1 MFCGGLGW
9 SGVLSLGSLIGGLGD
24 NLLGGHSDT
33 PGSGVGDVGLVYLCI
48 LFFQCISSKHYLP
61 PPPPHWAMDP
71 REVILKSQIWKI
83 GKLA

>member
-1 MFCGGLGW
+1 M
-9 SGVLSLGSLIGGLGD
+9 LSLGSLIGGLGD

-48 LFFQCISSKHYLP
+48 LFFQCISSKHYLHPLSP
-61 PPPPHWAMDP
+61 PYRAMDP
-71 REVILKSQIWKI
+71 REVILKSKIWKI